1 MSRESVKEAILLRR
15 SQSPSMRTSDDASMS
30 REKLKEQILAKRRTE
45 QEKAIMK
52 QPSIMRRMYGA
63 AAFPNEQ
70 KRKAYMLDK
79 GFDPEYDRP
88 LGSGGLREFGAD
100 MAESVVPGGLKTGGL
115 LAGGKIGALVG
126 GVPGAIL
133 GAGAGTAAA
142 QQLFEDT
149 AQNIDRV
156 RAIAK
161 RTPGLQESDFALAP
175 DIYEEEGRLG
185 RAGMEFATGAAA
197 QTLGYGVKGA
207 AKLLGK
213 GGKAIAQTKVARTLG
228 EAMKKGKDAV
238 ESYMLTNVSTMTKPM
253 QEWAKHNWS
262 RLYHLAKDNKLIQK
276 LDNRVQKLFFEP
288 LAKAKTTLGRHV
300 GEAKR
305 DVMTHLGEV
314 DLAGVGDDAKNI
326 VTRYVGN
333 VTSTEGNAAAQIAR
347 NLERLNRVART
358 FAAGV
363 PAKGKIKG
371 IESFQKRV
379 TQAYIEQLDKL
390 IQMGRATS
398 AGMKGRDPSA
408 LTSMIS
414 EVKKAIFTKYGLTS
428 NQAPAFQ
435 RYSDLAGLMDDVSK
449 YIGDDKAQMLNN
461 IAKSVLADDNTA
473 NYHTKQAL
481 DNIVKNAG
489 RLGIDIGESTMNR
502 MKDYVTALW
511 MGQGKIL
518 TAGVKTFLPST
529 VASAAGGLVGGRKG
543 ATIGGGI
550 GLALTAPYMTPK
562 SAALMYSTLESIGR
576 IGSKAASSYITKAV
590 PVIAARAKLAGK
602 PIETAI
608 EGIRRKF
615 MGEDTETE
623 EQY

>member
-1 MSRESVKEAILLRR
+1 MTTDGYVWTRVKGEYHNQMKLHRYLMEKHIGR
-15 SQSPSMRTSDDASMS
+15 
-30 REKLKEQILAKRRTE
+30 KLK
-45 QEKAIMK
+45 
-52 QPSIMRRMYGA
+52 G
-63 AAFPNEQ
+63 NEIVHHIN
-70 KRKAYMLDK
+70 
-79 GFDPEYDRP
+79 YD
-88 LGSGGLREFGAD
+88 
-100 MAESVVPGGLKTGGL
+100 
-115 LAGGKIGALVG
+115 
-126 GVPGAIL
+126 
-133 GAGAGTAAA
+133 
-142 QQLFEDT
+142 
-149 AQNIDRV
+149 
-156 RAIAK
+156 
-161 RTPGLQESDFALAP
+161 
-175 DIYEEEGRLG
+175 
-185 RAGMEFATGAAA
+185 
-197 QTLGYGVKGA
+197 
-207 AKLLGK
+207 
-213 GGKAIAQTKVARTLG
+213 
-228 EAMKKGKDAV
+228 
-238 ESYMLTNVSTMTKPM
+238 
-253 QEWAKHNWS
+253 
-262 RLYHLAKDNKLIQK
+262 K
-276 LDNRVQKLFFEP
+276 LDNRIENLFFKP
-288 LAKAKTTLGRHV
+288 LANAKSTLGRNV
-300 GEAKR
+300 GAAKR

-333 VTSTEGNAAAQIAR
+333 VTSTEGNAVSQVAR

-398 AGMKGRDPSA
+398 AGMKGGDPTA

-435 RYSDLAGLMDDVSK
+435 KYSDLMGLMDDVSNYLGK
-449 YIGDDKAQMLNN
+449 DKAQRLNN
-461 IAKSVLADDNTA
+461 VAKSILADDNSA

-481 DNIVKNAG
+481 NNIVQNAG
-489 RLGIDIGESTMNR
+489 RLGVDIGEGTMNR
-502 MKDYVTALW
+502 MKDLVSAMW
-511 MGQGKIL
+511 MREGKIL
-518 TAGVKTFLPST
+518 TAGVKTFLPSL
-529 VASAAGGLVGGRKG
+529 VARTAGTAVGAGLGGAVGGRKG
-543 ATIGGGI
+543 AMIGGGL

-562 SAALMYSTLESIGR
+562 SAAIMYSTLENIGR

-590 PVIAARAKLAGK
+590 PEIAARAKLAGK